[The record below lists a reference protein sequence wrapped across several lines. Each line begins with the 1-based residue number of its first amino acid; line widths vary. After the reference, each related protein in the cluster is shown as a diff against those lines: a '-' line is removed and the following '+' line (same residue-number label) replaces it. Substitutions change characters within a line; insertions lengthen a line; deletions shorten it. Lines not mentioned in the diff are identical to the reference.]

1 MVYASPHDANTGD
14 NPFLTLPGF
23 IPPEAAGAAPPSGDP
38 PTARALLMELA
49 RIQPDAHLDSE
60 QIARLATLA
69 EPRTL
74 APGEVLFEEGDPSDA
89 AYLIVSGVIDFVQ
102 RAGDISLL
110 IARGPGEFA
119 GELGV
124 IEGRPRSATAR
135 ARGYTQTLRFGRDVF
150 PELIHAAPYLAWRL
164 MRHISAVLRQREQEF
179 TARLQ
184 LRNRELAVAAARLQD
199 LNNVLEQLVAERT
212 RELAAANERLEALAV
227 TDEVTGLYNRR
238 FLQQIL
244 QRKAEMIAEAPHP
257 FSVIMVDI
265 DHFKHYNDRNGHL
278 AGDGVLRKVCEI
290 MRRVI
295 RGGDII
301 ARYGGEEFC
310 IVLENAARP
319 DALRVAE
326 KLRLAVME
334 HAFPKEEFQPL
345 GALTVSAGVA
355 SYPEDAGNV
364 TAVLDA
370 ADQAL
375 YLAKNGGRN
384 LTASLDGV
392 EASAA

>member
-1 MVYASPHDANTGD
+1 
-14 NPFLTLPGF
+14 
-23 IPPEAAGAAPPSGDP
+23 
-38 PTARALLMELA
+38 
-49 RIQPDAHLDSE
+49 
-60 QIARLATLA
+60 
-69 EPRTL
+69 
-74 APGEVLFEEGDPSDA
+74 
-89 AYLIVSGVIDFVQ
+89 
-102 RAGDISLL
+102 
-110 IARGPGEFA
+110 
-119 GELGV
+119 
-124 IEGRPRSATAR
+124 
-135 ARGYTQTLRFGRDVF
+135 
-150 PELIHAAPYLAWRL
+150 
-164 MRHISAVLRQREQEF
+164 
-179 TARLQ
+179 
-184 LRNRELAVAAARLQD
+184 
-199 LNNVLEQLVAERT
+199 
-212 RELAAANERLEALAV
+212 
-227 TDEVTGLYNRR
+227 
-238 FLQQIL
+238 
-244 QRKAEMIAEAPHP
+244 
-257 FSVIMVDI
+257 VIMVDI